1 MSCGI
6 EKKLGSPYKPLY
18 VGGLNLK
25 KKKRILG
32 DTNFL
37 QDKLFKQ
44 GSSLF
49 K

>member
-37 QDKLFKQ
+37 
-44 GSSLF
+44 
-49 K
+49 